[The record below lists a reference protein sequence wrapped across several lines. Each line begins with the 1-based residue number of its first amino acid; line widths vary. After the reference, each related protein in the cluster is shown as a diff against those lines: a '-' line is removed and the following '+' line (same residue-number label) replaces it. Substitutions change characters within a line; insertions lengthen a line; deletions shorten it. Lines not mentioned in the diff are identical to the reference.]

1 MPKSIKYQ
9 GMPFKDT
16 LEFLKELKLG
26 KIQMGEKERKRRVEV
41 VY

>member
-16 LEFLKELKLG
+16 LNFLKELNLG
-26 KIQMGEKERKRRVEV
+26 KIQMGEERKRGVEM

>member
-26 KIQMGEKERKRRVEV
+26 KIQMGEERKRGVEM